1 MKRLADYARE
11 LALCTYCPSLCLHV
25 CPVSTAAADDA
36 VSPWGKMSLAEHV
49 RRRRLDL
56 DHELAEIFYMCLGC
70 GACTQWCRHDVDVE
84 GALITARRQAVASGV
99 GPYPRE
105 LFLRP
110 EAPLDSGPLA
120 AARAK
125 ERYQPQPAT
134 LLFAGARVL
143 EDTPEVVDDF
153 LALCHRLDLDDATLG
168 QASRLDVGYDLWAA
182 GYERDFVAQAARVHQ
197 ALAHAREVV
206 VLSPEAL
213 YTLRDIYPRFGFPIQ
228 AELVHALVYLQ
239 PVISGASIT
248 RVSGRVA
255 YHDSCH
261 LARHL
266 GTIEAPREVLGR
278 VLAEPPVD
286 FALSGADTV
295 CCGATGGLPLTN
307 PTTARAA
314 ARAVVFQALERGAQR
329 LVSFAPEGV
338 ALLRE
343 AAGDLLQV
351 DHAVSLLA
359 EAVRA

>member
-56 DHELAEIFYMCLGC
+56 DGDVARTFYMCLGC
-70 GACTQWCRHDVDVE
+70 GACTAWCRHDVDVE
-84 GALITARRQAVASGV
+84 GALVTARRQAVASGV
-99 GPYPRE
+99 GPYPRDR
-105 LFLRP
+105 FLRP
-110 EAPLDSGPLA
+110 EAPLDAGPLA
-120 AARAK
+120 TARAN
-125 ERYQPQPAT
+125 ERYQAQPAT

-197 ALAHAREVV
+197 ALAQAREVV

-213 YTLRDIYPRFGFPIQ
+213 YTLRDLYPRFGFPIQ

-239 PVISGASIT
+239 PVLSGASIS
-248 RVSGRVA
+248 RLPGRVA

-266 GTIEAPREVLGR
+266 GTIEAPREVLRR

-286 FALSGADTV
+286 FALHGADTV

-307 PTTARAA
+307 PGTAHAA
-314 ARAVVFQALERGAQR
+314 ARAVVFQALERGAER

-343 AAGDLLQV
+343 AAGDLLRV

-359 EAVRA
+359 EAVGV